1 MAEKRFGGI
10 PPLVTVLITIS
21 AIVAASLVAWF
32 MWSSTRSATLQPVF
46 EVTSAYVSC
55 TTGTTCA
62 VSFVMRNV
70 GAAQLSGI
78 SGSSPVAL
86 DEIACEQTPGGS
98 SVTGTPV
105 SCTFS
110 TTTQVASCRAT
121 FSQSISDGSTC
132 YARVRVSHPGS
143 SGTTTSALTLTFK
156 VARP

>member
-10 PPLVTVLITIS
+10 PPIVTVLITIS

-32 MWSSTRSATLQPVF
+32 MWSSTRAATLQPVF

-55 TTGTTCA
+55 TGTTCA

-70 GAAQLSGI
+70 GAAQIPSG
-78 SGSSPVAL
+78 GTVTL

-98 SVTGTPV
+98 SVTGT
-105 SCTFS
+105 SAGCTFS

-121 FSQSISDGSTC
+121 FGASISDGSTC
-132 YARVRVSHPGS
+132 YARVRVSHTGS
-143 SGTTTSALTLTFK
+143 GGTTTSALTLTFK

>member
-1 MAEKRFGGI
+1 MAEKRFGGV

-55 TTGTTCA
+55 TGTTCA

-70 GAAQLSGI
+70 GAAQLSG
-78 SGSSPVAL
+78 GTVAL
-86 DEIACEQTPGGS
+86 DEIACEPTPGGS
-98 SVTGTPV
+98 PVAGT
-105 SCTFS
+105 SAGCTFS
-110 TTTQVASCRAT
+110 ATTQVASCRAT
-121 FSQSISDGSTC
+121 FSASISDGSTC
-132 YARVRVSHPGS
+132 YARVRVSHTGS
-143 SGTTTSALTLTFK
+143 GGTTTSALTLTFK